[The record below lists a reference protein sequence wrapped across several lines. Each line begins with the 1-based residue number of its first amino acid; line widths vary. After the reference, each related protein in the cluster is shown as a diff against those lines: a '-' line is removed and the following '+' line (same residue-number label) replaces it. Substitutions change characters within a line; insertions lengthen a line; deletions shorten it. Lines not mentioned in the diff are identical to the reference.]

1 MIFAMAGL
9 ALCAA
14 QTVFAQTTL
23 ITHQGKLDFDG
34 VPAAGNYDFQF
45 RVFDA
50 ASGGVQ
56 QGLQDEHLNVT
67 VTNGAYTVNIDF
79 GAAVF
84 SGADRFLE
92 ISVRATGTSTY
103 TTQSPREQITST
115 PYSIRS
121 RAATTA
127 DGLSVTCASCVS
139 SGQIQNV
146 QGSQVTGNV
155 AGSQISGHIPVA
167 SVPPGSFSYIQNTTS
182 QQIGHFNIGG
192 SGTVGGTLSGNLVNA
207 TTQYNIGGQRVL
219 GIAAGAIRNMLVGP
233 NAGIANTTGFENS
246 FFGFDAGRTNTTGLR
261 NSFFGADAGRL
272 NATGSLNS
280 FFGTHAGQSNTT
292 GNSNSFFGSA
302 GGFSNT
308 TGSYNSFFGDET
320 GENNTQGGNNSFF
333 GAGTGH
339 NNTTGQGNSSFGRLA
354 GYNNT
359 TANDNSFFGV
369 SAGYNTVAGQNAFFG
384 ASAGQ
389 SNTTGNLN
397 AFVGANSGFNST
409 TGLYNSFFGGSAGTS
424 NTTGSFNTFI
434 GVGADFNSPNP
445 IGDNNTLLGYNTR
458 VNSGVSNS
466 TAIGSGAQATVSNT
480 VILGTKLE
488 TVIVRGK
495 LQVDMLG
502 TGGSVQLCLNNSS
515 RLAPCSSSLRYK
527 TDLLPFNGGLS
538 LINRLQPISFTWKD
552 GGIRDLGFG
561 AEEVQKIEPLLVTY
575 NAQGL
580 VEGVKY
586 DRISAVLV
594 NAIKEQQQQI
604 AEQQRQIEEL
614 TVIKADNAELRARL
628 ADLLARLEQIEKAY
642 AARK

>member
-1 MIFAMAGL
+1 
-9 ALCAA
+9 
-14 QTVFAQTTL
+14 
-23 ITHQGKLDFDG
+23 
-34 VPAAGNYDFQF
+34 
-45 RVFDA
+45 
-50 ASGGVQ
+50 
-56 QGLQDEHLNVT
+56 
-67 VTNGAYTVNIDF
+67 
-79 GAAVF
+79 
-84 SGADRFLE
+84 
-92 ISVRATGTSTY
+92 
-103 TTQSPREQITST
+103 
-115 PYSIRS
+115 
-121 RAATTA
+121 
-127 DGLSVTCASCVS
+127 
-139 SGQIQNV
+139 
-146 QGSQVTGNV
+146 
-155 AGSQISGHIPVA
+155 
-167 SVPPGSFSYIQNTTS
+167 
-182 QQIGHFNIGG
+182 
-192 SGTVGGTLSGNLVNA
+192 
-207 TTQYNIGGQRVL
+207 
-219 GIAAGAIRNMLVGP
+219 
-233 NAGIANTTGFENS
+233 
-246 FFGFDAGRTNTTGLR
+246 
-261 NSFFGADAGRL
+261 
-272 NATGSLNS
+272 
-280 FFGTHAGQSNTT
+280 
-292 GNSNSFFGSA
+292 
-302 GGFSNT
+302 
-308 TGSYNSFFGDET
+308 
-320 GENNTQGGNNSFF
+320 
-333 GAGTGH
+333 
-339 NNTTGQGNSSFGRLA
+339 
-354 GYNNT
+354 
-359 TANDNSFFGV
+359 V

-502 TGGSVQLCLNNSS
+502 TGGNVQLCLNNSN
-515 RLAPCSSSLRYK
+515 RLSPCSSSLRYK

-594 NAIKEQQQQI
+594 NALKEQQQQI
-604 AEQQRQIEEL
+604 ARQQGQIEEL
-614 TVIKADNAELRARL
+614 TAIKADNAELRARL
-628 ADLLARLEQIEKAY
+628 ADLLARLEQIEKAH
-642 AARK
+642 AGRK